1 MLSLRREDGR
11 FVILNKFTEEDVT
24 DMYMVT
30 LQGESGII
38 VSAKKLKVNE
48 VELDGEPVQFYE
60 FHVFN
65 PESQVFECIS
75 TIPNAVL
82 KNYLE
87 KLKET
92 ESQIGWI
99 GLKLEE
105 KKAKKGKRS
114 YYDFPKVVVGKRV
127 ADKRFN
133 VDYED
138 CSFDNVVE
146 DENLFEF

>member
-38 VSAKKLKVNE
+38 VSAKKLNINE

-65 PESQVFECIS
+65 PETHVFECIS

-87 KLKET
+87 KLRET

-105 KKAKKGKRS
+105 KKTKKGKRS